1 MNCINCY
8 TKFKYPK
15 KSFFFLICKECSA
28 KYLVVESIP
37 IMVNDESDFYRY
49 RRKLNRLVQMKN
61 EKS

>member
-1 MNCINCY
+1 M
-8 TKFKYPK
+8 
-15 KSFFFLICKECSA
+15 CKECGA
-28 KYLVVESIP
+28 EYLVVESIP